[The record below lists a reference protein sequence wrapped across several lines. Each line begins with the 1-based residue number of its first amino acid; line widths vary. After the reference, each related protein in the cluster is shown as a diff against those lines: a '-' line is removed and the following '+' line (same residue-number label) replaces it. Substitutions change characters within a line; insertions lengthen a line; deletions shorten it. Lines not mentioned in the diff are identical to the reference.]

1 MEKHGKR
8 LLSVVLCLCMLA
20 GMAPV
25 RTEALGGVE
34 DPPTITFGDFS
45 DGRYTYSID
54 RKIITMNYTPGAD
67 SDNDTF
73 SIAVDQKQNKLTI
86 ATESNKLSELCYV
99 PVNATLSVP
108 AYTTYNVDL
117 TFTINATQTVSNKKA
132 TAGACFELLAYG
144 TEPSAWR
151 FMHFKPATEDTK
163 SNDDFYAFNTN
174 GGISLAKGY
183 HAGKS
188 DGKTRQLGSGTCTVT
203 VTCAF
208 RNTTGSAQNV
218 THYFGIWAETQYG
231 STYSNKLDL
240 DLTVSSTNPISPL
253 DIAFADLG
261 PYEYGQTTTPGLKG
275 DRDPGYRGYLY
286 DYTWYSCD
294 KDGGN
299 QELLK
304 NITTKYDTA
313 YLDDLYNTPNDLP
326 VGEHYYYLM
335 VTSRKETGGLTTV
348 QEKVVKV
355 TISKATPSVYD
366 FPKIPTLDLSK
377 GKTLGDCV
385 LSGGSGI
392 NRDSNATVPGTFK
405 WDNPNTVPTKTGT
418 QRFSATFYPDDTL
431 NYNTAA
437 VSMTV
442 NVICSQHKYNAGEVT
457 KAATCTGTG
466 KLKKACVYCGATTST
481 TLPAL
486 GHDYTGGTWV
496 YDDAQHWK
504 KCSRCTEENTAN
516 KTNHTFGSWSGG
528 KRSCTACGYEETSVV
543 SVAITWGEMAFT
555 YTDGTWDPTL
565 HEYTGGG
572 WTVNS
577 TDGNRITIANEGTEA
592 VTIALSYTKVN
603 STVAGIFKDSGGAAI
618 TSPCPLGI
626 GVKKEIWLQLSGAP
640 DKDLS
645 NTTIGTI
652 TVRLGGN

>member
-45 DGRYTYSID
+45 DGRYTFSADKRIAT
-54 RKIITMNYTPGAD
+54 INYRSGVD
-67 SDNDTF
+67 DDNDTF

-86 ATESNKLSELCYV
+86 ATESNQLSELCYV

-117 TFTINATQTVSNKKA
+117 TFTINATQTVSNKSA

-144 TEPSAWR
+144 AEPNAWR
-151 FMHFKPATEDTK
+151 LMQFKPATEETK

-174 GGISLAKGY
+174 GGTPVAKGY

-188 DGKTRQLGSGTCTVT
+188 SGKTRQLGNGTCTVT

-208 RNTTGSAQNV
+208 RNTTGSTQDV

-240 DLTVSSTNPISPL
+240 ELTVSSQNPLYALNVP
-253 DIAFADLG
+253 FADRT
-261 PYEYGQTTTPGLKG
+261 YTYGTPGTPGISGEL
-275 DRDPGYRGYLY
+275 DNGYRGYLY
-286 DYTWYSCD
+286 DYRFYTCD

-299 QELLK
+299 KVLVG
-304 NITTKYDTA
+304 TTTVDIDTPI
-313 YLDDLYNTPNDLP
+313 LSKLYKTPTDLP
-326 VGEHYYYLM
+326 VGEYYYYLE
-335 VTSRKETGGLTTV
+335 VTSRTPSGDTPTSV
-348 QEKVVKV
+348 RAKV
-355 TISKATPSVYD
+355 TKLTITKATPSVYD
-366 FPKIPTLDLSK
+366 FPAIPTLDLSK
-377 GKTLGDCV
+377 GETLGDCV
-385 LSGGSGI
+385 LSGGSGT
-392 NRDSNATVPGTFK
+392 NKDSNATVPGIFK

-418 QRFSATFYPDDTL
+418 QRFPATFYPDDTL

-437 VSMTV
+437 VNMTV
-442 NVICSQHKYNAGEVT
+442 NVICSQHKYNDGEVT
-457 KAATCTGTG
+457 KAATCTETG
-466 KLKKACVYCGATTST
+466 RLKKTCVYCGATSST

-496 YDDAQHWK
+496 YDETQHWK
-504 KCSRCTEENTAN
+504 KCSRCTEEDTAN
-516 KTNHTFGSWSGG
+516 KASHTFGSWSGG
-528 KRSCTACGYEETSVV
+528 KRSCTACGYEETSYV
-543 SVAITWGEMAFT
+543 SVSITWGELAFT
-555 YTDGTWDPTL
+555 YSDGTWDPKQ
-565 HEYTGGG
+565 HKYTGDG

-577 TDGNRITIANEGTEA
+577 TDGNKITATNDGTEA
-592 VTIALSYTKVN
+592 VKVTFSYTSTN
-603 STVAGIFKDSGGAAI
+603 SAVQGVLTGSTEATLPTGASA
-618 TSPCPLGI
+618 TARLYLRG
-626 GVKKEIWLQLSGAP
+626 KP
-640 DKDLS
+640 DKEL
-645 NTTIGTI
+645 NNETIGTL
-652 TVRLGGN
+652 TVTLGGN

>member
-8 LLSVVLCLCMLA
+8 LLSIVLCLCMLA

-25 RTEALGGVE
+25 RTEALGGEE

-54 RKIITMNYTPGAD
+54 RKIITMNYRPGTD
-67 SDNDTF
+67 DDNDTF
-73 SIAVDQKQNKLTI
+73 SFAVDQKQNKLTI
-86 ATESNKLSELCYV
+86 ATESNKRSELCYV
-99 PVNATLSVP
+99 PVNATLSIP

-117 TFTINATQTVSNKKA
+117 TFTINATQTVSNKSA

-144 TEPSAWR
+144 TEPNAWR
-151 FMHFKPATEDTK
+151 LMQFKPATEDTK

-174 GGISLAKGY
+174 GGISVAKGY

-188 DGKTRQLGSGTCTVT
+188 SGKTRQLGGGTCTVT

-208 RNTTGSAQNV
+208 QNTTGSAQEV

-304 NITTKYDTA
+304 SSTIKYDDTA
-313 YLDDLYNTPNDLP
+313 YFDKLYDTPNDLP

-366 FPKIPTLDLSK
+366 FPAIPTLDLSK
-377 GKTLGDCV
+377 GETLGDCV
-385 LSGGSGI
+385 LSGGSGT
-392 NRDSNATVPGTFK
+392 NTNSNATVPGTFK

-418 QRFSATFYPDDTL
+418 QKFPATFYPDDTL

-437 VSMTV
+437 VNMTV
-442 NVICSQHKYNAGEVT
+442 NVICSQHKYNEGEVT

-466 KLKKACVYCGATTST
+466 RLKKTCIYCGATTST
-481 TLPAL
+481 TIPAL

-496 YDDAQHWK
+496 YDESQHWK
-504 KCSRCTEENTAN
+504 KCSRCTEEDTAN
-516 KTNHTFGSWSGG
+516 KTSHTFGSWSGG
-528 KRSCTACGYEETSVV
+528 KRSCTACGYEETSYV
-543 SVAITWGEMAFT
+543 SVSITWGELAFT
-555 YTDGTWDPTL
+555 YSDGTWDPKQ
-565 HEYTGGG
+565 HKYTGDG
-572 WTVNS
+572 WTANS
-577 TDGNRITIANEGTEA
+577 TDGNKITATNDGTEA
-592 VTIALSYTKVN
+592 VWVTFSYTGTN
-603 STVAGIFKDSGGAAI
+603 SAI
-618 TSPCPLGI
+618 TGSLA
-626 GVKKEIWLQLSGAP
+626 GVTKAYLSTNKNTSVWLYLYGKP
-640 DKDLS
+640 DKEL
-645 NTTIGTI
+645 NNETIGTV
-652 TVRLGGN
+652 TVTLGGN